1 MAAKKIGGSL
11 RKLTIEGI
19 SFDVAA
25 DADFTEIFTNYE
37 NAMIPTS
44 GGAMRKMT
52 KRIPAVEGVVLITD
66 ADERLVLKDFAEGL
80 TLVKTTYTNAATDS
94 YRCEGTIEIESNTTD
109 ENRTTC
115 TIQPVGDWV
124 KF

>member
-1 MAAKKIGGSL
+1 MAAKKVAGSI
-11 RKLTIEGI
+11 RKFTIEGI

-25 DADFTEIFTNYE
+25 DSTFSETFTTYE
-37 NAMIPTS
+37 NAMVATS
-44 GGAMRKMT
+44 GKGMRKMT

-80 TLVKTTYTNAATDS
+80 DNIKITYQNAAQDS
-94 YRCEGTIEIESNTTD
+94 YRCEGTIEFENNETE
-109 ENRTTC
+109 ENRTSC
-115 TIQPVGDWV
+115 TIQPAGDWT

>member
-1 MAAKKIGGSL
+1 MAARKIAGSV
-11 RKLTIEGI
+11 RKFTIEGI

-25 DADFTEIFTNYE
+25 DATLSEVFTKYE
-37 NAMIPTS
+37 NAMVPTS

-80 TLVKTTYTNAATDS
+80 DLVKITYQNAAGDS
-94 YRCEGTIEIESNTTD
+94 YRCEGTFEIENNETE
-109 ENRTTC
+109 ENRTAC
-115 TIQPVGDWV
+115 TIQPVGDWT